1 MPGLKKYGCCIASP
15 RKAKTPPGSRVSM
28 IKLCVEVTT
37 LNTIIGK
44 IRNEKLFMQLLQL
57 YFAASSRPFLV
68 SLLT

>member
-1 MPGLKKYGCCIASP
+1 
-15 RKAKTPPGSRVSM
+15 M

-57 YFAASSRPFLV
+57 YFAASSRPFLE

>member
-1 MPGLKKYGCCIASP
+1 
-15 RKAKTPPGSRVSM
+15 M
-28 IKLCVEVTT
+28 IKLCVEVTA